1 MTATDNARTSP
12 AQDAPAA
19 GGPAPDGPEK
29 ANAFV
34 GLSRVMLLGFLRDK
48 GTLFFTL
55 ALPLMFLVLFGV
67 LYKGGGTSHVK
78 VAEVGQVKLLDQVQD
93 QKDGPLS
100 VLEITRFTDQDAA
113 LAKVK
118 KGELDGLVAEG
129 PNGTLV
135 LRFSQADQVK
145 SGTVQG
151 IMNSLVQSAN
161 QAASH
166 SAPAFTLDA
175 SKVEDDST
183 KPIQYLTPGLLAY
196 AIAMGA
202 VYGAS
207 FTLVTWRKKRVLRR
221 LRLAP
226 VSAGTVVGARVLVS
240 VLVALAQTGLFL
252 LVAQLDFF
260 GLKLTG
266 NWFLV
271 VPLVVCATL
280 AFMSIGLVTG
290 SLAKTEESANGM
302 NQLIILPMSFL
313 GGAFIPLD
321 FAPNWLQDVSKV
333 LPLRYLIVPAKSV
346 LSQGGGIADVL
357 PAMGVL
363 LAFTAVLCGVAWR
376 FFNWD
381 DA

>member
-1 MTATDNARTSP
+1 
-12 AQDAPAA
+12 
-19 GGPAPDGPEK
+19 
-29 ANAFV
+29 
-34 GLSRVMLLGFLRDK
+34 
-48 GTLFFTL
+48 
-55 ALPLMFLVLFGV
+55 LVL
-67 LYKGGGTSHVK
+67 
-78 VAEVGQVKLLDQVQD
+78 
-93 QKDGPLS
+93 QKPD
-100 VLEITRFTDQDAA
+100 
-113 LAKVK
+113 
-118 KGELDGLVAEG
+118 
-129 PNGTLV
+129 NTLV

-145 SGTVQG
+145 SATVMG
-151 IMNSLVQSAN
+151 IVNSLVDGAN
-161 QAASH
+161 QAAST
-166 SAPAFTLDA
+166 APVKYTLDA

-196 AIAMGA
+196 AVAMGA

-226 VSAGTVVGARVLVS
+226 ISAGTIVGARVLVS

-252 LVAQLDFF
+252 MVAQIDYF

-266 NWFLV
+266 NWWLV
-271 VPLVVCATL
+271 LPLVVCATL

-321 FAPNWLQDVSKV
+321 FAPSWLQDISRA

-346 LSQGGGIADVL
+346 LSQGGGLAEAL
-357 PAMGVL
+357 PAMGIL
-363 LAFTAVLCGVAWR
+363 LAFTAVLCAVAWR

>member
-1 MTATDNARTSP
+1 MTATERPP
-12 AQDAPAA
+12 ATAPAPAA
-19 GGPAPDGPEK
+19 EGGEK

-55 ALPLMFLVLFGV
+55 ALPLMFLLLFGV

-78 VAEVGQVKLLDQVQD
+78 VAEIGQVKILDEARAHAEGSLD
-93 QKDGPLS
+93 A
-100 VLEITRFTDQDAA
+100 LEITTGLSEADA
-113 LAKVK
+113 LAKVR
-118 KGELDGLVAEG
+118 KGDLDGLVAEG

-145 SGTVQG
+145 SATVQG
-151 IMNSLVQSAN
+151 IVNSLVDGAN
-161 QAASH
+161 QAASN
-166 SAPAFTLDA
+166 APAKYTLDA

-196 AIAMGA
+196 AVAMGA

-226 VSAGTVVGARVLVS
+226 ISAGTIVGARVLVS

-252 LVAQLDFF
+252 MVARIDYF

-266 NWFLV
+266 NWWLV
-271 VPLVVCATL
+271 LPLVVCATL

-321 FAPNWLQDVSKV
+321 FAPSWLQDVSRA

-346 LSQGGGIADVL
+346 LSQGGGLAEAL
-357 PAMGVL
+357 PAMGIL
-363 LAFTAVLCGVAWR
+363 LGFTAVLCAVAWR

>member
-1 MTATDNARTSP
+1 MTATDNARTS
-12 AQDAPAA
+12 APAP
-19 GGPAPDGPEK
+19 GPGAEGKEK

-55 ALPLMFLVLFGV
+55 ALPVMFLLLFGV
-67 LYKGGGTSHVK
+67 LYKGGGSSHIK
-78 VAEVGQVKLLDQVQD
+78 IAEIGRVQVLDELQGQA
-93 QKDGPLS
+93 DGPLS
-100 VLEITRFTDQDAA
+100 ALEISKVTDENDA

-118 KGELDGLVAEG
+118 KGDLDGLVKQDADG
-129 PNGTLV
+129 KLV

-151 IMNSLVQSAN
+151 IIGALVDGAN
-161 QAASH
+161 QKAANV
-166 SAPAFTLDA
+166 APKYTLDA

-226 VSAGTVVGARVLVS
+226 ISAGTIVGARVLVS
-240 VLVALAQTGLFL
+240 VLVALAQTALFL
-252 LVAQLDFF
+252 GIAQLDYF

-266 NWFLV
+266 NWWLV

-280 AFMSIGLVTG
+280 AFMSIGLLTG
-290 SLAKTEESANGM
+290 SLAKSEESANGM

-321 FAPNWLQDVSKV
+321 FAPSWLQDVSKA

-346 LSQGGGIADVL
+346 LSQGGGLAEAL
-357 PAMGVL
+357 PGMGIL
-363 LAFTAVLCGVAWR
+363 LGFTAVLCAIAWR

>member
-1 MTATDNARTSP
+1 MTATDQARTSP
-12 AQDAPAA
+12 ASPASD
-19 GGPAPDGPEK
+19 GGGPEK

-34 GLSRVMLLGFLRDK
+34 GLSRVMLLGFVRDK

-78 VAEVGQVKLLDQVQD
+78 VAEVGQVKLLDALKD

-100 VLEITRFTDQDAA
+100 VLEITPFTDENAA

-118 KGELDGLVAEG
+118 KGDLDGLVTEG
-129 PNGTLV
+129 PDGRLV

-145 SGTVQG
+145 AGTVQG
-151 IMNSLVQSAN
+151 IMNSLVQTAN
-161 QAASH
+161 QQASH
-166 SAPAFTLDA
+166 ATPAFTLDA

-183 KPIQYLTPGLLAY
+183 QPIQYLTPGLLAY

-226 VSAGTVVGARVLVS
+226 ISAGTIVGARVLVS
-240 VLVALAQTGLFL
+240 VIVALAQTALFL
-252 LVAQLDFF
+252 TVAQLDFF

-266 NWFLV
+266 NWWLV
-271 VPLVVCATL
+271 IPLVICATL
-280 AFMSIGLVTG
+280 AFMSLGLVTG
-290 SLAKTEESANGM
+290 SLAKSEESANGM

-321 FAPNWLQDVSKV
+321 SAPSWLQDISKA
-333 LPLRYLIVPAKSV
+333 LPLRYLINPAKSV
-346 LSQGGGIADVL
+346 LSQGGGLAEALPGMGILLGFTVVL
-357 PAMGVL
+357 SAI
-363 LAFTAVLCGVAWR
+363 AWR

>member
-1 MTATDNARTSP
+1 MTATTTAPARTP
-12 AQDAPAA
+12 E
-19 GGPAPDGPEK
+19 PAPEPGGQERG
-29 ANAFV
+29 NAFV
-34 GLSRVMLLGFLRDK
+34 GLSRVMLVGFLRDR
-48 GTLFFTL
+48 GAMFFTL
-55 ALPLMFLVLFGV
+55 ALPVMFLLLFGV

-78 VAEVGQVKLLDQVQD
+78 VAEVGKVQLLDAVKD

-100 VLEITRFTDQDAA
+100 ALEITSFANEDDA
-113 LAKVK
+113 LAKVR
-118 KGELDGLVAEG
+118 KGELDGLVTEG
-129 PNGTLV
+129 PGGKLV

-145 SGTVQG
+145 AGTVQG
-151 IMNSLVQSAN
+151 LMNALVQTAN
-161 QAASH
+161 QEAAH
-166 SAPAFTLDA
+166 TTPAFTLD
-175 SKVEDDST
+175 STKVEDDST
-183 KPIQYLTPGLLAY
+183 KPIQYLTPGLLGY
-196 AIAMGA
+196 AISMGA

-207 FTLVTWRKKRVLRR
+207 FTLVSWRKKRVLRR

-226 VSAGTVVGARVLVS
+226 ISAGTVVGARVLVS
-240 VLVALAQTGLFL
+240 VLVALAQTALFL
-252 LVAQLDFF
+252 VIARMPYF

-266 NWFLV
+266 NWWLV

-290 SLAKTEESANGM
+290 AVAKSEEAANGM

-321 FAPNWLQDVSKV
+321 FAPSWLQNVSKA
-333 LPLRYLIVPAKSV
+333 LPLRYLINPAKSV

-357 PAMGVL
+357 PGMGVL
-363 LAFTAVLCGVAWR
+363 LAFTAVLCVIAWR

>member
-1 MTATDNARTSP
+1 MTATEPPRAP
-12 AQDAPAA
+12 APAPAA
-19 GGPAPDGPEK
+19 AGQEK

-55 ALPLMFLVLFGV
+55 ALPLMFLLLFGV

-78 VAEVGQVKLLDQVQD
+78 VAEIGQVKVLDD
-93 QKDGPLS
+93 AKAHAAGALDA
-100 VLEITRFTDQDAA
+100 LEITTGLDEADA

-118 KGELDGLVAEG
+118 KGDLDGLVAEG
-129 PNGTLV
+129 PNGALV

-145 SGTVQG
+145 SATVQG
-151 IMNSLVQSAN
+151 IVNSLVDGAN
-161 QAASH
+161 QAASNT
-166 SAPAFTLDA
+166 PAKYTLDA

-196 AIAMGA
+196 AVAMGA

-226 VSAGTVVGARVLVS
+226 ISAGTIVGARVLVS

-252 LVAQLDFF
+252 MVAQIDYF

-266 NWFLV
+266 NWWLV
-271 VPLVVCATL
+271 LPLVICATL
-280 AFMSIGLVTG
+280 AFMAIGLVTG

-321 FAPNWLQDVSKV
+321 FAPSWLQDISRA

-346 LSQGGGIADVL
+346 LSQGGGLAEAL
-357 PAMGVL
+357 PAMGIL
-363 LAFTAVLCGVAWR
+363 LGFTAVLCAVAWR

>member
-1 MTATDNARTSP
+1 MTATERPP
-12 AQDAPAA
+12 ATAPA
-19 GGPAPDGPEK
+19 PAPAGEEK

-55 ALPLMFLVLFGV
+55 ALPLMFLLLFGV
-67 LYKGGGTSHVK
+67 ISKGGGTSHVK
-78 VAEVGQVKLLDQVQD
+78 VAEVGQVKVLDD
-93 QKDGPLS
+93 ALAHAEGALDA
-100 VLEITRFTDQDAA
+100 LEITKDLNEADA

-118 KGELDGLVAEG
+118 KGDLDGLVMEG
-129 PNGTLV
+129 PDGTLV

-145 SGTVQG
+145 SSTVQG
-151 IMNSLVQSAN
+151 IVNSLVQGAN
-161 QAASH
+161 QAASN
-166 SAPAFTLDA
+166 APAKYTLDS

-196 AIAMGA
+196 AVAMGA

-226 VSAGTVVGARVLVS
+226 ISAGTIVGARVLVS

-252 LVAQLDFF
+252 IVAQADYF
-260 GLKLTG
+260 GLELTG
-266 NWFLV
+266 NWWLV
-271 VPLVVCATL
+271 LPLVVCATL

-321 FAPNWLQDVSKV
+321 FAPSWLQDISRA

-346 LSQGGGIADVL
+346 LSQGGGLAEAL
-357 PAMGVL
+357 PAMGIL
-363 LAFTAVLCGVAWR
+363 LGFTAVLSAVAWR

>member
-1 MTATDNARTSP
+1 MTATDQAPTSP
-12 AQDAPAA
+12 AAD
-19 GGPAPDGPEK
+19 GGREK

-34 GLSRVMLLGFLRDK
+34 GLSRVMLLGFVRDK

-78 VAEVGQVKLLDQVQD
+78 VGEVGQVKLLDALKD

-100 VLEITRFTDQDAA
+100 VLEITPFADENEA

-118 KGELDGLVAEG
+118 KGDLDGLVTEG
-129 PNGTLV
+129 PDGKLV

-151 IMNSLVQSAN
+151 IMNSLVQTAN
-161 QAASH
+161 QQASH
-166 SAPAFTLDA
+166 ATPAFTLDA
-175 SKVEDDST
+175 TKVEDDST

-196 AIAMGA
+196 AISMGA

-226 VSAGTVVGARVLVS
+226 ISAGTIVGARVLVS
-240 VLVALAQTGLFL
+240 VIVALAQTALFL
-252 LVAQLDFF
+252 AVAQLDFF

-266 NWFLV
+266 NWWLV
-271 VPLVVCATL
+271 IPLVICGTL
-280 AFMSIGLVTG
+280 AFMSLGLLTG
-290 SLAKTEESANGM
+290 SLAKSEESANGL

-321 FAPNWLQDVSKV
+321 FAPTWLQDISKA
-333 LPLRYLIVPAKSV
+333 LPLRYLINPAKSV
-346 LSQGGGIADVL
+346 LSQGGGIAEALPGMGILLGFTVVL
-357 PAMGVL
+357 SAI
-363 LAFTAVLCGVAWR
+363 AWR

>member
-1 MTATDNARTSP
+1 MTATERTP
-12 AQDAPAA
+12 APAPAPAA
-19 GGPAPDGPEK
+19 AGRER

-55 ALPLMFLVLFGV
+55 ALPLMFLLLFGV
-67 LYKGGGTSHVK
+67 LYKGGGSSHVK
-78 VAEVGQVKLLDQVQD
+78 VAQIGQVKVLDD
-93 QKDGPLS
+93 ARAHAGDSLDA
-100 VLEITRFTDQDAA
+100 LEITTGLSETDA
-113 LAKVK
+113 LAKVR
-118 KGELDGLVAEG
+118 KGELDGVVLEK
-129 PNGTLV
+129 PDGTLV
-135 LRFSQADQVK
+135 LRFSQSDQVK
-145 SGTVQG
+145 SATVQG
-151 IMNSLVQSAN
+151 IVNSLVQGAN
-161 QAASH
+161 QAASN
-166 SAPAFTLDA
+166 APQKFTLDA
-175 SKVEDDST
+175 SKVEDDSV

-196 AIAMGA
+196 AVAMGA

-226 VSAGTVVGARVLVS
+226 ISAGTIVGARVLVS
-240 VLVALAQTGLFL
+240 VLVAMAQTALFL
-252 LVAQLDFF
+252 LVAQIDYF

-266 NWFLV
+266 NWWLV
-271 VPLVVCATL
+271 LPLVVCATL

-321 FAPNWLQDVSKV
+321 FAPSWLQDVSRA

-346 LSQGGGIADVL
+346 LSQGGGLAEAL
-357 PAMGVL
+357 PAMGIL
-363 LAFTAVLCGVAWR
+363 LGFTAVLCAVAWR